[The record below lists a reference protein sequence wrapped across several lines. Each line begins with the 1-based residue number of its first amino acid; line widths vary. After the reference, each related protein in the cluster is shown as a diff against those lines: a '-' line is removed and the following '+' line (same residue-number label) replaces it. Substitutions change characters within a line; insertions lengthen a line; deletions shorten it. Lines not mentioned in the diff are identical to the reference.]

1 MAGRR
6 RAEQPNTASRGL
18 KGALA
23 GRSRL
28 LGVAALITMAALLAA
43 LVVPAMWRS
52 VGTDVEASAE
62 ASSLFTLV
70 NQARAG
76 NGLAPLDFASDLT
89 AVAAQ
94 RASIMAESRSL
105 THTPDLG
112 GQVCCWT
119 WIGENVAFAGSVQSV
134 HDVLMNSAPHRANIL
149 NADADD
155 IGVAVVKGGGQY
167 WAAQVF
173 RVRSDTDRAGDA
185 NSGSRSDDRSSPTTT
200 TPSSTTGSST
210 TTTNSAPVLT
220 RAELLRRELEQDLR
234 NARQGLRA
242 DRQKDGPFDPV
253 KAAVRYS
260 ATLDRVTG

>member
-1 MAGRR
+1 M
-6 RAEQPNTASRGL
+6 NTASAGLRGVL
-18 KGALA
+18 SN
-23 GRSRL
+23 RSRL
-28 LGVAALITMAALLAA
+28 AGVTALIAAAALLAA
-43 LVVPAMWRS
+43 VVVPSVWRS
-52 VGTDVEASAE
+52 AGTDVEASAE
-62 ASSLFTLV
+62 ANSLFTLV
-70 NQARAG
+70 NQARAN

-94 RASIMAESRSL
+94 RASIMADSRSL

-119 WIGENVAFAGSVQSV
+119 WIGENVAFAGSVQAV

-155 IGVAVVKGGGQY
+155 IGVAVVKSGGEY

-173 RVRSDTDRAGDA
+173 RARADTDRASDA
-185 NSGSRSDDRSSPTTT
+185 APGSRSKDRSSSTTSNDSPSSSASTTSTATTT
-200 TPSSTTGSST
+200 MPST
-210 TTTNSAPVLT
+210 APVLS
-220 RAELLRRELEQDLR
+220 RAELLRRELKQDLR
-234 NARQGLRA
+234 YARQHLRA

-260 ATLDRVTG
+260 DTLARVTG